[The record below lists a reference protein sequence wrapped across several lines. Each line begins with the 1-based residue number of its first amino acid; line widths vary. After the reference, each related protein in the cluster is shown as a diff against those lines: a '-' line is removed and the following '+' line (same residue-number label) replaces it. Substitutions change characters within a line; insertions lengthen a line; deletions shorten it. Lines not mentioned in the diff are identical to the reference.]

1 MIHHLKAIHRQ
12 LYLPPASEAAAL
24 PFTVTPIDE
33 PYLFTEPDI
42 YVDRFEHSTP
52 TVKVRAWNVGG
63 GTLRVERVRIPRA
76 CSSWV
81 KRTQKSMPTK
91 LKVASEPLE
100 IELNLLPKELPNP
113 AAVSIAELNLI
124 SNARSKAFSKVL
136 LRVRLPEDSGAK
148 VAVPEFINFG
158 ELSAWKVSLVSTQ
171 AEPVDFFLFGD
182 FGRMPPTRL
191 TVTQQE
197 ASKSEVATYDA
208 VIETPQGALHYELNS
223 RRPGAVMPKPSTEAS
238 KLEFLQQ
245 RVQIANITSHPFS
258 GRVRAEAE
266 WLSTQRTIGVEP
278 YATASL
284 LVSVNVDKLK
294 PGRNFAEIEVAD
306 KKMPGWG
313 WYQIVGETELAVEPA
328 KPDTPIV
335 YDFPAKEEPL
345 PVEVVPEPETPPTVL
360 IFEDKSFRF
369 PAAEARAGYLIGDF
383 NRWTPQT
390 LLLEKG
396 DEGFSITLSVPDGV
410 YRFRAEIDGETRL
423 DPGRLQEIV
432 CCSHGVASKI
442 QVAMPKQR
450 VTLRNKSKRCL
461 ELQCRS
467 LVEWM
472 RVEPA
477 TVTLPSSGKT
487 DVTLVFS
494 PGGLQPGLNLG
505 ELEMEAAEEA
515 ARTFRAPIF
524 VMGLTQGAVP
534 LLRKTELE
542 FPQIQQGKTED
553 VPLLLE
559 IFGQG
564 ELKGTIQPST
574 VLRFAEGPFRV
585 QNAAPFERI
594 RTEPLVQVLSDKPSN
609 AYRSKCDASLITN
622 CYLANRR
629 VLPFVAKYEIV
640 HLRPEPPVLYFPR
653 VFLFDK
659 PQTAEIS
666 VRRSD
671 DKNNDEPVACTAE
684 IPEKLAQ
691 HQLLTAEE
699 KTEGCQFILNPH
711 VPLSAEE
718 SRGILHLKALRSE
731 ITLPLPFAADIVES
745 RADIQLDGRH
755 LVITNVGE
763 RELKIFG
770 VRFENHQFSYTP
782 HLPSELTLSSGES
795 IAMLLKIRGQRMFFQ
810 PTVRDT
816 LSIRLNDSQFPYGVY
831 QKEIVADVQGGSL
844 KFREESAK
852 KR

>member
-12 LYLPPASEAAAL
+12 LYLPPAPEAAAL
-24 PFTVTPIDE
+24 PFTVTPIDA
-33 PYLFTEPDI
+33 PYLYTEPNI
-42 YVDRFEHSTP
+42 YVDRFEHPTP
-52 TVKVRAWNVGG
+52 TVKVRVWNVGG

-81 KRTQKSMPTK
+81 KRTQKSRATE

-100 IELNLLPKELPNP
+100 IELRLLPKELPNP
-113 AAVSIAELNLI
+113 AAVSIAELNLV

-136 LRVRLPEDSGAK
+136 LGVRLSEDSGAK

-158 ELSAWKVSLVSTQ
+158 EISAWKVSLVSTQ
-171 AEPVDFFLFGD
+171 AKPVDFFLLGD
-182 FGRMPPTRL
+182 FGRVSPTRL

-197 ASKSEVATYDA
+197 TSKSEVPTYDA
-208 VIETPQGALHYELNS
+208 VLETPQGARHYELNS
-223 RRPGAVMPKPSTEAS
+223 RRPGAVMPKTSPKAPKEAS
-238 KLEFLQQ
+238 ELEFLQQ
-245 RVQIANITSHPFS
+245 IVQIANITSHPFS
-258 GRVRAEAE
+258 GRVQSDAE
-266 WLSTQRTIGVEP
+266 WLSVQRTIGVEP

-313 WYQIVGETELAVEPA
+313 WYQIVGETELTVEPA
-328 KPDTPIV
+328 KPDTPAKLDTPVIR
-335 YDFPAKEEPL
+335 DFPAKGEPL
-345 PVEVVPEPETPPTVL
+345 PVEVVPEQETPPTVL
-360 IFEDKSFRF
+360 IFEDRSFRF
-369 PAAEARAGYLIGDF
+369 PAPAARAGYLIGDF

-432 CCSHGVASKI
+432 CCSHGIASKV

-450 VTLRNKSKRCL
+450 VTLRNKSKRHL
-461 ELQCRS
+461 ELHCRS

-477 TVTLPSSGKT
+477 YVTLPSSGKT

-505 ELEMEAAEEA
+505 WLEIEAAEEA

-542 FPQIQQGKTED
+542 FPQIQQGKTEA

-559 IFGQG
+559 ISGQG

-574 VLRFAEGPFRV
+574 VLRFAEGHFRV

-594 RTEPLVQVLSDKPSN
+594 RTEPLVQLLSDKPSN
-609 AYRSKCDASLITN
+609 AYRSQCDASLITN

-640 HLRPEPPVLYFPR
+640 HLKPEPPVLYFPR

-659 PQTAEIS
+659 PQHVEIS

-671 DKNNDEPVACTAE
+671 GEPVACTAE

-691 HQLLTAEE
+691 HQLLTVEE
-699 KTEGCQFILNPH
+699 KTEGCQFILNAQ

-718 SRGILHLKALRSE
+718 SRGVLLLKARRSE
-731 ITLPLPFAADIVES
+731 ITLPLPFATDIVES

-763 RELKIFG
+763 RELRVFG
-770 VRFENHQFSYTP
+770 MRFEKHQFSYTP
-782 HLPSELTLSSGES
+782 HLPSELTLAAGES
-795 IAMLLKIRGQRMFFQ
+795 IAMLLKIRGQTRFFR

-816 LSIRLNDSQFPYGVY
+816 LSIRLNDSQFPYGFY
-831 QKEIVADVQGGSL
+831 RKEIVADVQGHSL
-844 KFREESAK
+844 KFRE
-852 KR
+852 

>member
-12 LYLPPASEAAAL
+12 LYLPPASDASAL

-33 PYLFTEPDI
+33 PYLYTEPDI
-42 YVDRFEHSTP
+42 YVDRFEHPTP
-52 TVKVRAWNVGG
+52 TVKVRVWNVGG

-76 CSSWV
+76 CSGWV
-81 KRTQKSMPTK
+81 KRTQKSRPTK

-100 IELNLLPKELPNP
+100 IELRLFPKELPNL
-113 AAVSIAELNLI
+113 AAVSIAELNLV
-124 SNARSKAFSKVL
+124 SNARSKAFSKML
-136 LRVRLPEDSGAK
+136 LRVRLPKDSGAK

-158 ELSAWKVSLVSTQ
+158 EISAWKVSLVSTQ
-171 AEPVDFFLFGD
+171 TKPVDFFLLGD

-197 ASKSEVATYDA
+197 TLKYDA
-208 VIETPQGALHYELNS
+208 VLETPQGARHYELNS
-223 RRPGAVMPKPSTEAS
+223 RRPGAVMPKTNTEAS
-238 KLEFLQQ
+238 KSEFQQ
-245 RVQIANITSHPFS
+245 IVQIANLTSHPFS
-258 GRVRAEAE
+258 GRVRSDAE
-266 WLSTQRTIGVEP
+266 WISAQRTIGVEP
-278 YATASL
+278 YAPASL

-313 WYQIVGETELAVEPA
+313 WYQIVGETELTVEPVKPDTPA
-328 KPDTPIV
+328 KPDTPII
-335 YDFPAKEEPL
+335 YDFPAKGEPL
-345 PVEVVPEPETPPTVL
+345 PVEVIPEQETPPTVL
-360 IFEDKSFRF
+360 IFEDKGFLF
-369 PAAEARAGYLIGDF
+369 PAAAARAGYLIGDF

-396 DEGFSITLSVPDGV
+396 DEGFSITLSVPHGV

-432 CCSHGVASKI
+432 CCSHGLASKI

-450 VTLRNKSKRCL
+450 VTLRNKSKRHF
-461 ELQCRS
+461 ELHCRS

-487 DVTLVFS
+487 DVTIVFS
-494 PGGLQPGLNLG
+494 PGELQPGLNLG
-505 ELEMEAAEEA
+505 WLEIGTAEEA

-534 LLRKTELE
+534 LLRKTALE
-542 FPQIQQGKTED
+542 FPQIQQGKTEA

-559 IFGQG
+559 ISGQG

-574 VLRFAEGPFRV
+574 VLRFAEGHFRV
-585 QNAAPFERI
+585 QNTAPFERI
-594 RTEPLVQVLSDKPSN
+594 RTEPLVQLLSDKPSN

-640 HLRPEPPVLYFPR
+640 HLKPEPPVLYFPR
-653 VFLFDK
+653 VYLFDK
-659 PQTAEIS
+659 PQYAEIS
-666 VRRSD
+666 VHHSD
-671 DKNNDEPVACTAE
+671 GEPIACTAE

-691 HQLLTAEE
+691 HQLLTVAE
-699 KTEGCQFILNPH
+699 KTEGCQFVLNPQ

-718 SRGILHLKALRSE
+718 SRGVLLMKALRSE
-731 ITLPLPFAADIVES
+731 ITLPLPFATDIVES

-763 RELKIFG
+763 RELRVFG
-770 VRFENHQFSYTP
+770 VRFEKHQFSYTP
-782 HLPSELTLSSGES
+782 HLPSELTLSAGES
-795 IAMLLKIRGQRMFFQ
+795 IAMLLKIRGQTRFFRS
-810 PTVRDT
+810 TVTDT
-816 LSIRLNDSQFPYGVY
+816 LSIRLNDSQFPYGFY
-831 QKEIVADVQGGSL
+831 RKEIVADVQGHSL
-844 KFREESAK
+844 KFRE
-852 KR
+852 

>member
-12 LYLPPASEAAAL
+12 LYLPPASDASAL

-33 PYLFTEPDI
+33 PYLYTEPDI
-42 YVDRFEHSTP
+42 YADRFEHPTP

-81 KRTQKSMPTK
+81 KRTQKSRPTK

-100 IELNLLPKELPNP
+100 IELRLFPKELPNP
-113 AAVSIAELNLI
+113 AAVSIAELNLV
-124 SNARSKAFSKVL
+124 SDAKSKAFSKVL
-136 LRVRLPEDSGAK
+136 LGVRLPEDSGAK

-158 ELSAWKVSLVSTQ
+158 EISAWKVSLVSTQ
-171 AEPVDFFLFGD
+171 AKPVDFFLLGD
-182 FGRMPPTRL
+182 FGRVSPTRL

-197 ASKSEVATYDA
+197 TSKYDA
-208 VIETPQGALHYELNS
+208 VLETPQGARHYELNS
-223 RRPGAVMPKPSTEAS
+223 RRPGAVMPKTSPKASKEAS
-238 KLEFLQQ
+238 KLEFQQ
-245 RVQIANITSHPFS
+245 VVQIANITSHPFS
-258 GRVRAEAE
+258 GRVRSDAE
-266 WLSTQRTIGVEP
+266 WLSVQRTIGVEP

-313 WYQIVGETELAVEPA
+313 WYQIVGETELTVEPA

-335 YDFPAKEEPL
+335 YDFPAKGKPL
-345 PVEVVPEPETPPTVL
+345 PVEVIPAQETPPTVL
-360 IFEDKSFRF
+360 IFEDKGFRF
-369 PAAEARAGYLIGDF
+369 PAAAARAGYLIGDF

-396 DEGFSITLSVPDGV
+396 DEGFSITLSVPHGV

-450 VTLRNKSKRCL
+450 VTLRNKSKRPL
-461 ELQCRS
+461 ELHCRS

-477 TVTLPSSGKT
+477 AVTLPSSGKT
-487 DVTLVFS
+487 DVTIVFS
-494 PGGLQPGLNLG
+494 PGELQPGLNLG
-505 ELEMEAAEEA
+505 WLEISTAEEA

-534 LLRKTELE
+534 LLRKTALE
-542 FPQIQQGKTED
+542 FPQIQQGKTEA

-559 IFGQG
+559 ISGQG

-574 VLRFAEGPFRV
+574 VLRFAEGHFRV
-585 QNAAPFERI
+585 QNTAPFERI
-594 RTEPLVQVLSDKPSN
+594 RTEPLVQLLSDKPSN

-640 HLRPEPPVLYFPR
+640 HLKPEPPVLYFPR
-653 VFLFDK
+653 VYLFDK
-659 PQTAEIS
+659 PQHAEIS

-671 DKNNDEPVACTAE
+671 GEPVACTAE
-684 IPEKLAQ
+684 IPEKLTQ
-691 HQLLTAEE
+691 HQLLTVEE
-699 KTEGCQFILNPH
+699 KTEGCQFILNPQ

-718 SRGILHLKALRSE
+718 SRGVLHLKARRSE
-731 ITLPLPFAADIVES
+731 ITLPLPFATDIVES

-763 RELKIFG
+763 RELRVFG
-770 VRFENHQFSYTP
+770 VRFEKSQFSYTP
-782 HLPSELTLSSGES
+782 HLPSELTLSAGES
-795 IAMLLKIRGQRMFFQ
+795 IAMLLKIRGQTMFFRS
-810 PTVRDT
+810 TVRDT
-816 LSIRLNDSQFPYGVY
+816 LSILLNDSQFPYGFY
-831 QKEIVADVQGGSL
+831 RKEIVADVQGHSL
-844 KFREESAK
+844 KFRE
-852 KR
+852 